1 MKNVKS
7 QSSERH
13 HPTLRTRSV
22 QTTDLS
28 NPNGEPLSLPIFQT
42 SAFGFAD
49 SGLADD
55 RFASGQAVYARDGLP
70 NVRSLERIVA
80 DLEGAEDAVAVA
92 SGMAALSL
100 TLFSL
105 LQSGDHVL
113 IPTCCYRDTNALIAE
128 QFARFGVSSTCVDP
142 NDLAE
147 VTAAITPRT
156 RLMLA
161 ETISNPGMT
170 LTNLPHLAGLLRH
183 RGILL
188 CVDNTF
194 ATPVLC
200 RPIEHG
206 ADLVLHSVG
215 KFLGGHHDLT
225 AGIVVGPRELISTLR
240 RTAYLLGPTL
250 APMDA
255 WLAVRGI
262 KTLAPRM
269 TWISSSAK
277 QISSWLSAHP
287 AIRAIRYPGLPTDEQ
302 RETTLR
308 LLPHGQGGVM
318 AFDLCG
324 GESAA
329 DRFIRS
335 LQSIPYA
342 PTVGGPS
349 TIVSYPPQHESDD
362 TGSTPRRYRN
372 STIRLSIGLEDPT
385 DLIHDLSQALET
397 LVTDDLAMLIGHH
410 QTLEVHA

>member
-1 MKNVKS
+1 MKSAKS
-7 QSSERH
+7 QSSEGH

-28 NPNGEPLSLPIFQT
+28 NPEGEPLSQPIFQT

-70 NVRSLERIVA
+70 NVRALERIVA
-80 DLEGAEDAVAVA
+80 DLEGADDAVAVA

-105 LQSGDHVL
+105 LQSGDHVIL
-113 IPTCCYRDTNALIAE
+113 PSCCYRDTNVLIAE
-128 QFARFGVSSTCVDP
+128 QFARFDISSTCVNP
-142 NDLAE
+142 NDLDDVA
-147 VTAAITPRT
+147 TAITQQT

-170 LTNLPHLAGLLRH
+170 LTNLPPLAELLRT

-200 RPIEHG
+200 RPLEHG

-225 AGIVVGPRELISTLR
+225 AGIVVGPRDLISTLR
-240 RTAYLLGPTL
+240 RSAYLLGPTL

-277 QISSWLSAHP
+277 QIASWLAAHP
-287 AIRAIRYPGLPTDEQ
+287 AIRTVRFPGLPTDEQ
-302 RETTLR
+302 RATTQR

-318 AFDLCG
+318 AFDLHG

-329 DRFIRS
+329 DQFIRS

-342 PTVGGPS
+342 PTVGGSS
-349 TIVSYPPQHESDD
+349 TIVSYPPQPDSEA
-362 TGSTPRRYRN
+362 TGSPPRRYRN
-372 STIRLSIGLEDPT
+372 ATIRLSIGLEDPT
-385 DLIHDLSQALET
+385 DLIHDLSQALDT
-397 LVTDDLAMLIGHH
+397 VVSDDITMLISGHH
-410 QTLEVHA
+410 PLEVHA